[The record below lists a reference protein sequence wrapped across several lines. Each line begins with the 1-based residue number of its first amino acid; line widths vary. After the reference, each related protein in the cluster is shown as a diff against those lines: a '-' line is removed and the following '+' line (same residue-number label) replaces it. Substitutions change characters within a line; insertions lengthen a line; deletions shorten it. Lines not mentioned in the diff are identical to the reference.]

1 VVFDIVCFE
10 LLQAIGSPHKQVI
23 SQTVL
28 IECSNEL
35 PIVLFALLEIGVS

>member
-10 LLQAIGSPHKQVI
+10 LLQVIRSPHKQVI

-28 IECSNEL
+28 VECSNKL
-35 PIVLFALLEIGVS
+35 PVVLFALLEIGVS